1 EKRRR
6 GEEEAKQRYGRKLES
21 QLQQNNSRSLWQGL
35 RTITDY
41 KAPTSGMM
49 NADVT
54 LADELNTFYARF
66 EAAAKDA
73 KDANASGANGCRHE
87 DTASTGNTFIISEH
101 DVRRAFKRVNTRK
114 AAGPDGIS
122 GRILRACADQLAP
135 VFTEIFNLS
144 LSQSVIPTCFK
155 ESIIVPVPKKPH
167 PASLN
172 DYRPVALTS
181 VVMKC
186 FERLV
191 KDFIISSLP
200 DTLDPLQ
207 FAYRPNRSTD
217 DAISHLLHTSLTHL
231 DTRGGNYVKMLFIDY
246 SSAFNTI
253 IPSTLTTK
261 LEHLGLSSSLCQWIC
276 NFLTGRPQAVRMGG
290 HLSASLTLSTGAPQG
305 CVLSPLLYSLYTYD
319 CVATTSST
327 TIIKFA
333 DDTVVVGLISDNNE
347 TAYLKEIRNLENWCQ
362 RNNLLLNVSKTKE
375 LIVDFSTK
383 QERNYQTPI
392 INESPVERVNS
403 FKYLGVH
410 ITQDLSWSWHINTV
424 VKKAR
429 RRLYHLRRLRDFRL
443 PSKVLRNFYSCTI
456 ESILTGNILTWFG
469 NSTMQ
474 DRRALQRVDLE
485 GLVTRLPDI
494 HEGAGKWI
502 RLFEEETVGKLLAVG
517 DIKALLAKTVGG
529 AKMEEILQTASLDR
543 AVNSHN
549 MDGIIFD
556 AFRPAVWQALRAE
569 YPIRLDPKSLKGDE
583 LKETENPT
591 TYFQRQLK
599 RWKQETEGNPETDP
613 LMATLLRQAVIDAM
627 PPAVKCRLEDVVGL
641 NSKTHKEFCDHVSH
655 AVEQFR
661 KNEQKLKNQEKELQR
676 KLTQLQLEEL
686 TKKNKK
692 KIQASV
698 MKEEAEQI
706 APPPTIQPN
715 PPTAVPLTAHST
727 PELCSLAMATAL
739 DDATVNSLFW
749 IGANYYHPVDLA
761 DTTGLNWRE
770 EILWCQESVRP
781 QSRTSPPAHPEP
793 SQPTPRLAEPE
804 PRATEPSPMG
814 VTVLSI
820 PTRCESRS
828 QCSRQWMFQTAP
840 PTAPLRLS
848 LELSACL
855 DFPPI
860 CYLLLSALLP
870 QTHHRCPLTAP
881 LLTLSP
887 PSVRLH
893 RRHGWRIHR
902 LRLQSWTLTRPFDPA
917 APPWLSAPSSPP
929 SPVGPPAPPGSII
942 PPAAPWSVVVP
953 PSPQDSTPPAA
964 PRRSVGVLLPPAPT
978 QAPPWL
984 LPPSDPPWILLSPP
998 SVVTTLDFVC
1008 CPPPRSPSSA

>member
-1 EKRRR
+1 MVEVSGEMQMEGQVELEEKMKPDVKSRQRKGGEEYLPLDCYKQARIALEMMKTNQEGKTGYEEVLEEMRRKEKEVEAQVEAMEQEIERKNKESGRKIQEENKLERRR
-6 GEEEAKQRYGRKLES
+6 SKLFDSNEDVNEGEESFDKGKWDQGRQKGTLRPLAAQLPILIKGAQGQYVPWAS
-21 QLQQNNSRSLWQGL
+21 Q
-35 RTITDY
+35 
-41 KAPTSGMM
+41 
-49 NADVT
+49 
-54 LADELNTFYARF
+54 
-66 EAAAKDA
+66 
-73 KDANASGANGCRHE
+73 
-87 DTASTGNTFIISEH
+87 
-101 DVRRAFKRVNTRK
+101 
-114 AAGPDGIS
+114 
-122 GRILRACADQLAP
+122 
-135 VFTEIFNLS
+135 
-144 LSQSVIPTCFK
+144 
-155 ESIIVPVPKKPH
+155 
-167 PASLN
+167 
-172 DYRPVALTS
+172 
-181 VVMKC
+181 
-186 FERLV
+186 
-191 KDFIISSLP
+191 
-200 DTLDPLQ
+200 
-207 FAYRPNRSTD
+207 
-217 DAISHLLHTSLTHL
+217 
-231 DTRGGNYVKMLFIDY
+231 
-246 SSAFNTI
+246 
-253 IPSTLTTK
+253 
-261 LEHLGLSSSLCQWIC
+261 
-276 NFLTGRPQAVRMGG
+276 
-290 HLSASLTLSTGAPQG
+290 
-305 CVLSPLLYSLYTYD
+305 
-319 CVATTSST
+319 
-327 TIIKFA
+327 
-333 DDTVVVGLISDNNE
+333 
-347 TAYLKEIRNLENWCQ
+347 
-362 RNNLLLNVSKTKE
+362 
-375 LIVDFSTK
+375 
-383 QERNYQTPI
+383 
-392 INESPVERVNS
+392 
-403 FKYLGVH
+403 
-410 ITQDLSWSWHINTV
+410 
-424 VKKAR
+424 
-429 RRLYHLRRLRDFRL
+429 
-443 PSKVLRNFYSCTI
+443 
-456 ESILTGNILTWFG
+456 
-469 NSTMQ
+469 
-474 DRRALQRVDLE
+474 DLE

-502 RLFEEETVGKLLAVG
+502 RVFEEETMGKLLAVG

-556 AFRPAVWQALRAE
+556 VFRPAVWQALRAE
-569 YPIRLDPKSLKGDE
+569 CPIRLDPKSLKGDE

-698 MKEEAEQI
+698 KKEEAEQMS
-706 APPPTIQPN
+706 
-715 PPTAVPLTAHST
+715 VMS

-770 EILWCQESVRP
+770 EILWCQETHQP
-781 QSRTSPPAHPEP
+781 TQSLANPEP

-814 VTVLSI
+814 VTVLSS
-820 PTRCESRS
+820 PTRCESRP
-828 QCSRQWMFQTAP
+828 QCSRRWMFQTAP

-855 DFPPI
+855 DFPPTHPPTHLPSL

-870 QTHHRCPLTAP
+870 QSHHRCPLTAP

-887 PSVRLH
+887 PSSPSASWLEDPSPPPPASE
-893 RRHGWRIHR
+893 
-902 LRLQSWTLTRPFDPA
+902 SWTLTRPFDPV
-917 APPWLSAPSSPP
+917 APPRLSAPSSPP

-964 PRRSVGVLLPPAPT
+964 PRRSVPPAPLGSSSLQLRLRLLPGSSLRRTHPGSFCLLPPLSPPWTLFVVLLPG
-978 QAPPWL
+978 
-984 LPPSDPPWILLSPP
+984 
-998 SVVTTLDFVC
+998 VH
-1008 CPPPRSPSSA
+1008 PPPEPPLTLTFCYLLTSTPLFFFFFFLLCEVVPSGRGD